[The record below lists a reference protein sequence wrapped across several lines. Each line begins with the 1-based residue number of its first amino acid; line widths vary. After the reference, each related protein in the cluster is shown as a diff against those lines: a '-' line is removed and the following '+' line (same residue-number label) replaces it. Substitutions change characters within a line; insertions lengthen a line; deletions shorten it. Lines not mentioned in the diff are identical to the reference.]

1 MTEDVRLA
9 ELLAALSI
17 TTDLAMSQE
26 PEKAVRATVV
36 AVEIARKLGLPE
48 DDVRDVYF
56 TTLVKHL
63 GCTATTHEE
72 LGFFGPDAYRARE
85 VAERTD
91 VTSRRESIE
100 LLRMVGRGAGLARP
114 RYLARA
120 LTAGKDAEATI
131 VRAVCEVAAQ
141 MSRRLE
147 LGDAV
152 RLALFH
158 NAERWDGKGG
168 PEGLHGED
176 IPLPARIAEPATQA
190 IIGHRHG
197 GVDEALAMARQRA
210 GGWFDP
216 AIVDAFEA
224 VGPAAL
230 ERLDTEDPWGLV
242 LAAEPEPARTISP
255 SRLEAVAE
263 AFADTVDLGTPFT
276 MGHSSGVAE
285 LAAVGAERLALD
297 DPRAVRLAALLHDL
311 GRTSVGAATWE
322 KAGALNT
329 SEWERVRLHPYHTE
343 RILSRS
349 VALRPL
355 ARIAGMHHERP
366 DGSGYHRGASA
377 REVPP
382 EARLLAAADAYQ
394 AMTQDRPY
402 RAALEPERASEALL
416 GEVRAGRLDPECA
429 RAVIEAAGYR
439 PSGARELWPAGL
451 TDREIEVI
459 RLVTRG
465 RSNRE
470 IAETLVISPRTAE
483 HHVQHIY
490 TKIGVSTRAG
500 AAMFAMEHGLL
511 RD

>member
-1 MTEDVRLA
+1 MTQDVRLA

-17 TTDLAMSQE
+17 TTDLAMGQE

-36 AVEIARKLGLPE
+36 AVEIARKLGLAE
-48 DDVRDVYF
+48 EEVRDVYF
-56 TTLVKHL
+56 STLLKHL

-72 LGFFGPDAYRARE
+72 LGFFGPDAHRSRR

-91 VTSRRESIE
+91 VASTRESVE

-114 RYLARA
+114 RYLANAIRA
-120 LTAGKDAEATI
+120 GNEAEATI

-141 MSRRLE
+141 MSRRLD

-152 RLALFH
+152 GLALFH
-158 NAERWDGKGG
+158 NTERWDGKGG
-168 PEGLHGED
+168 PEGLRGED

-190 IIGHRHG
+190 IISHRLG

-216 AIVDAFEA
+216 RVVEAFEA
-224 VGPAAL
+224 VGPEAL
-230 ERLDTEDPWGLV
+230 ERLEAEDPWTLV
-242 LAAEPEPARTISP
+242 LAAEPVPTRTIP
-255 SRLEAVAE
+255 PDRLDAVAE
-263 AFADTVDLGTPFT
+263 AFADAVDLATPFT

-285 LAAVGAERLALD
+285 LSAAAAERLALD

-311 GRTSVGAATWE
+311 GRTSVGAAVWE
-322 KAGALNT
+322 KSGALNT
-329 SEWERVRLHPYHTE
+329 SEWEQVRLHPYHTE

-355 ARIAGMHHERP
+355 ARIAGMHHERR

-377 REVPP
+377 KEVPP
-382 EARLLAAADAYQ
+382 AARLLAAADAYQ

-402 RAALEPERASEALL
+402 RAALEPARASETLL
-416 GEVRAGRLDPECA
+416 GEAREGRLDPECA
-429 RAVIEAAGYR
+429 RAVIEAAGHR
-439 PSGARELWPAGL
+439 PSGTRELWPAGL
-451 TDREIEVI
+451 SDREVDVI
-459 RLVTRG
+459 RLLTRG
-465 RSNRE
+465 MSNRA
-470 IAETLVISPRTAE
+470 IADALVISPRTAE

-490 TKIGVSTRAG
+490 AKIRVSTRAG